1 MNPNEEMSL
10 SRGHAASYTAPAND
24 KATAVRMAHDL
35 VVRGGTVYDGT
46 GAKGMEDTDVAIDG
60 GVIAAVGRGLPNGR
74 QEVDA
79 RGRIV
84 TPGFVDVHTHYDGQ
98 ASWESHLKPSGW
110 HGVTTAVMGNCG
122 VGFAPVRPEHRE
134 LLIQVMEGV
143 EDIPGPVLHEGLQWS
158 WESFPDY
165 LEALAGRARDI
176 DVCAQVPHAAL
187 RVYVMGERAARLE
200 EASAA
205 DVAQMR
211 ALAADA
217 IRAGAVGFST
227 SRTLIHKTAT
237 GQPLP
242 TLHATEHELT
252 QIALGLRDAGGGVL
266 EYRTDFDTPER
277 RRDEFGI
284 MRRIVEASGQPLT
297 LSLFQENKTPDG
309 WRDLLD
315 MVEAAWADG
324 LPLRAQVAPRQLGV
338 LLGLQGTENPF
349 CNNASYLPVA
359 KKPLAERVAI
369 LRDPAMRARILAEPR
384 PSRREYAHMF
394 RMDASFEYAARREW
408 SIPAIAER
416 EGRTP
421 GEVAYDLLLEDEGRN
436 FIYYAAANYTDFG
449 FGAVREMLGSPASI
463 LGLGDAGAHVTTLV
477 DASYPTFFLSHWAR
491 DAGSD
496 AFELPAAIRRL
507 TMDNAEAMGLAD
519 RGVLRPGLK
528 ADLNVIDFPQLRCER
543 PFMAFD
549 LPAGGH
555 RLLQKARGYTA
566 TIVSGQ
572 VVYRD
577 GEATGALPG
586 RLVRGPAAARR

>member
-1 MNPNEEMSL
+1 
-10 SRGHAASYTAPAND
+10 
-24 KATAVRMAHDL
+24 MAHDL

-46 GAKGMEDTDVAIDG
+46 GAQSMEDMDIAIDNGVIVAI
-60 GVIAAVGRGLPNGR
+60 GRGLSAGKT
-74 QEVDA
+74 EVDA
-79 RGRIV
+79 RGHIV

-98 ASWESHLKPSGW
+98 ATWESQLKPSGW

-143 EDIPGPVLHEGLQWS
+143 EDIAGPVLHEGLDWS
-158 WESFPDY
+158 WASFGDY
-165 LEALAGRARDI
+165 LDVLSRRPHDI
-176 DVCAQVPHAAL
+176 DVCAQLPHAAL
-187 RVYVMGERAARLE
+187 RLYVMGERAARLE
-200 EASAA
+200 EATAQDA
-205 DVAQMR
+205 AQMR
-211 ALAADA
+211 VLAAEA
-217 IRAGAVGFST
+217 MRAGAVGFST

-242 TLHATEHELT
+242 TLHATEYELT
-252 QIALGLRDAGGGVL
+252 QIALGLKDAGGGVL

-277 RRDEFGI
+277 RRAEFGI
-284 MRRIVEASGQPLT
+284 MRRIVEASGRPLT
-297 LSLFQENKTPDG
+297 WSLFQENKTPDG

-315 MVEAAWADG
+315 MVESAWRDG

-349 CNNASYLPVA
+349 CQNASYLPIA
-359 KKPLAERVAI
+359 HKPLDERVAL
-369 LRDPAMRARILAEPR
+369 LRDPALRARLLAEPR

-394 RMDASFEYAARREW
+394 RMDGSFEYAAQREW
-408 SIPAIAER
+408 SVPAIAAR
-416 EGRTP
+416 EGRTS
-421 GEVAYDLLLEDEGRN
+421 GEVAYDLMLADQGRN

-449 FGAVREMLGSPASI
+449 FGAVREMLGSPACI

-491 DAGSD
+491 DAGAD
-496 AFELPAAIRRL
+496 AFELSAAVRRL
-507 TMDNAEAMGLAD
+507 TLDNAQAMGLAD
-519 RGVLRPGLK
+519 RGALRLGMK
-528 ADLNVIDFPQLRCER
+528 ADLNVIDFARLRCER

-555 RLLQKARGYTA
+555 RLLQKAAGYAA

-572 VVYRD
+572 VVYRE

-586 RLVRGPAAARR
+586 RLVRGPAATQHA